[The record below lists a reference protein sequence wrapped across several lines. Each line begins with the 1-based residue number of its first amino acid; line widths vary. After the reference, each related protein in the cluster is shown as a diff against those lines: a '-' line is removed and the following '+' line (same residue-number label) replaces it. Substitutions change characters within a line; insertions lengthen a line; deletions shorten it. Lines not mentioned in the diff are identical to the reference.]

1 MDAKK
6 SIETEIRKTR
16 MNTNSLRIG
25 VFAPRCLCALG
36 GLLLACVIALPAEA
50 ADNELTPE
58 EQSDGWVLLF
68 NGRDLGGWKNNDGKQ
83 VGAKIEDGAINVHN
97 TGGYLLVYDQPF
109 DDFVFKCDVKMSP
122 AECNSGVF
130 VRTGDLADPVNTG
143 LEAQV
148 YDGDIDA
155 LHDFGSIYDLVAAS
169 KDATKGAGEWNEL
182 EICCDGPQV
191 SVKVNGEEVSKLNCD
206 EFDQP
211 GLRGDGTPHK
221 FTGKA
226 IKDFPRSGYIGLQDH
241 GHDVWYKNIKL
252 KTL

>member
-1 MDAKK
+1 MKFNCLPFA
-6 SIETEIRKTR
+6 I
-16 MNTNSLRIG
+16 
-25 VFAPRCLCALG
+25 FAPWHLCALI
-36 GLLLACVIALPAEA
+36 GLLLAVVIASPVAA
-50 ADNELTPE
+50 ADNSLTPE

-68 NGRDLGGWKNNDGKQ
+68 NGQDLGGWKNNDGKP

-182 EICCDGPQV
+182 EIRCEGPLV
-191 SVKVNGEEVSKLNCD
+191 SVKVNGEEVAKLNCD
-206 EFDQP
+206 ELDKP

-252 KTL
+252 KKL

>member
-1 MDAKK
+1 MLGSAFPR
-6 SIETEIRKTR
+6 SSFALLRVC
-16 MNTNSLRIG
+16 MSLL
-25 VFAPRCLCALG
+25 VALAFVG
-36 GLLLACVIALPAEA
+36 HKHAQA

-68 NGRDLGGWKNNDGKQ
+68 DGKDLGGWKNNDSKP
-83 VGAKIEDGAINVHN
+83 VGAKIEDGAINVHD

-122 AECNSGVF
+122 PECNSGVF

-155 LHDFGSIYDLVAAS
+155 LHDFGSIYDLVGAA
-169 KDATKGAGEWNEL
+169 KDATKGEGEWNEL
-182 EICCDGPQV
+182 EIRCDGPQV
-191 SVKVNGEEVSKLNCD
+191 SVKVNGEEVAKLNCD
-206 EFDQP
+206 ELDKP

-221 FTGKA
+221 FVGKA

-241 GHDVWYKNIKL
+241 GHDVWYKNLKL
-252 KTL
+252 KKL